1 MNIGL
6 ITARIIEEPIRFSN
20 FNHYFTEIQIN
31 FPHMKNY
38 VAIATAL
45 ADGEVAK
52 SIEKFYCKGDYILI
66 EGESLIIKNKEKNDS
81 LIIYIIDVQPAHLII
96 KS

>member
-6 ITARIIEEPIRFSN
+6 ITARIIEEPVRFSN
-20 FNHYFTEIQIN
+20 FNNYLTEVQIN

-38 VAIATAL
+38 VASAIAL
-45 ADGEVAK
+45 ADGEVGK

-66 EGESLIIKNKEKNDS
+66 EGESLIIKNKQKNDV
-81 LIIYIIDVQPAHLII
+81 LVIYIIDVQPAHLII

>member
-1 MNIGL
+1 MNISL
-6 ITARIIEEPIRFSN
+6 ITARIVKEPLRFSN

-38 VAIATAL
+38 VASAIAL
-45 ADGEVAK
+45 ADGEVGK

-66 EGESLIIKNKEKNDS
+66 EGESLVIKDKSKNDS